1 MIPCELHHL
10 PVYDS
15 VINANYCHT
24 IAVVGSIQHL
34 PPELNDI
41 RSHNRS
47 SVVIAPFK
55 TEVMKSENNTIEIS
69 YRLSV
74 IVLVSKRE
82 N

>member
-1 MIPCELHHL
+1 MTSDLITDPLL
-10 PVYDS
+10 
-15 VINANYCHT
+15 
-24 IAVVGSIQHL
+24 L
-34 PPELNDI
+34 L
-41 RSHNRS
+41 
-47 SVVIAPFK
+47 APFK

>member
-1 MIPCELHHL
+1 MFMTQLSMQTIVTLL
-10 PVYDS
+10 PLWEVS
-15 VINANYCHT
+15 ST
-24 IAVVGSIQHL
+24 SL
-34 PPELNDI
+34 PNSMTSDLITDPLLLL
-41 RSHNRS
+41 
-47 SVVIAPFK
+47 APFI

>member
-1 MIPCELHHL
+1 MQTTVTLL
-10 PVYDS
+10 PLWEVS
-15 VINANYCHT
+15 ST
-24 IAVVGSIQHL
+24 SL
-34 PPELNDI
+34 PNSMTSDLIIDPLLLL
-41 RSHNRS
+41 
-47 SVVIAPFK
+47 APFK

>member
-1 MIPCELHHL
+1 MFMTQLSMQTTVTLL
-10 PVYDS
+10 PLWEVS
-15 VINANYCHT
+15 ST
-24 IAVVGSIQHL
+24 SL
-34 PPELNDI
+34 PNSMTSDLITDALLLL
-41 RSHNRS
+41 
-47 SVVIAPFK
+47 APFK

>member
-1 MIPCELHHL
+1 MFMTQLSMQTIVTLL
-10 PVYDS
+10 PLWEVS
-15 VINANYCHT
+15 ST
-24 IAVVGSIQHL
+24 SL
-34 PPELNDI
+34 PNSMTSDLIIDPLLLL
-41 RSHNRS
+41 
-47 SVVIAPFK
+47 APFK

>member
-1 MIPCELHHL
+1 MFMTQLSMQTTVTLL
-10 PVYDS
+10 PLWEVS
-15 VINANYCHT
+15 ST
-24 IAVVGSIQHL
+24 SL
-34 PPELNDI
+34 PNSMTSDLIIDPLLLL
-41 RSHNRS
+41 
-47 SVVIAPFK
+47 APFK

>member
-1 MIPCELHHL
+1 MFMTQLSMQTTVTLL
-10 PVYDS
+10 PLWEVS
-15 VINANYCHT
+15 ST
-24 IAVVGSIQHL
+24 SL
-34 PPELNDI
+34 PNSMTSDLITDPLLLL
-41 RSHNRS
+41 
-47 SVVIAPFK
+47 APFK

>member
-1 MIPCELHHL
+1 MFMIQLSMQTLVTLL
-10 PVYDS
+10 PYERS
-15 VINANYCHT
+15 T
-24 IAVVGSIQHL
+24 QHL
-34 PPELNDI
+34 PPQLSDI

>member
-1 MIPCELHHL
+1 MREVPSTSL
-10 PVYDS
+10 PNS
-15 VINANYCHT
+15 VTSGLI
-24 IAVVGSIQHL
+24 IDPL
-34 PPELNDI
+34 LLL
-41 RSHNRS
+41 
-47 SVVIAPFK
+47 APFK